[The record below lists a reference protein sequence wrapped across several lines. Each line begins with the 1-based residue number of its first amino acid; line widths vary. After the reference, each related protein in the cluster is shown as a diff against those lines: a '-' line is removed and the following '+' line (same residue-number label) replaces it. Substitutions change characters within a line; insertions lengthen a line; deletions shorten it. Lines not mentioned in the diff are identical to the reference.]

1 MPRKISKVIE
11 KKDYYSIGEVAAI
24 TEIATYVL
32 RFWETEFNELKPSK
46 NYKGHRYY
54 TNEDIEIAKIIK
66 KLMHE
71 EKYTLEG
78 ARKKIKEILSN
89 KESIN
94 ANNQKQIELLKK
106 IKERLI
112 DILTLLDKNSIN
124 DK

>member
-1 MPRKISKVIE
+1 MPKRISKIID

-24 TEIATYVL
+24 LEIPTYVL

-71 EKYTLEG
+71 DMYTLEG

-89 KESIN
+89 KASIN
-94 ANNQKQIELLKK
+94 INNQKQTELFKT
-106 IKERLI
+106 IKERLVN
-112 DILTLLDKNSIN
+112 ILTLLNKNSIN

>member
-1 MPRKISKVIE
+1 MPKKISKVIE

-32 RFWETEFNELKPSK
+32 RFWETEFSELKPSK

-66 KLMHE
+66 RLMHE

-89 KESIN
+89 KESIST
-94 ANNQKQIELLKK
+94 NNQKQIELLKK
-106 IKERLI
+106 IKEGLL